1 MTPQQFYAETLNKV
15 IDYDGAYGAQCVDA
29 FRYWGHLNNV
39 PVPPTPNNY
48 ADGYWYSRDALGF
61 NKWFTY
67 INNPAE
73 FRTGDWVIWGRSTM
87 PGGSKSHKSS
97 HIAMYYMGKEYGENQ
112 GGNGG
117 FTLKDTVFSDA
128 LGALRWKGYESM
140 KIEKGYHHMSW
151 RGINVDIV
159 RATAANGYKLH
170 LISAGDDPY
179 ALKDLMEF
187 DSDKLGIV
195 ACVNA
200 NYFEMATG
208 LHLGCEGD
216 MYDEYFQAPKAAG
229 IISYYISDLGKI
241 GAHDQKDFW
250 LSKEQI
256 QMVCA
261 PYACLIHNGQNVD
274 MHSTA
279 FGSKDLVK
287 NTQTA
292 AMRIDDDWCLAI
304 FSECFPSDVH
314 AFAQECG
321 ANELI
326 LMDSGGSTQMFE
338 CATTGHRRQI
348 RHTSRKLPNVLV
360 LAKDIE
366 AQKPIDDEPT
376 PEPSEPEPAPV
387 EPEPTPEK
395 EHTAILP
402 NNVYDFLKVLCT
414 VVLPAVIVLLSSLFD
429 IWSLPNGDKI
439 ISTLAAVNV
448 FIGALIGVSSA
459 QYWKGVN
466 NDD

>member
-1 MTPQQFYAETLNKV
+1 MTPEQFYAETLGKV

-29 FRYWGHLNNV
+29 FRYWGTMNSV

-61 NKWFTY
+61 DKWFAY

-128 LGALRWKGYESM
+128 LGALRWKGYIM
-140 KIEKGYHHMSW
+140 DDKTIEQLAYEVIAGMWGNGEERKERLTRAGYDYNA
-151 RGINVDIV
+151 IQAKVDEI
-159 RATAANGYKLH
+159 
-170 LISAGDDPY
+170 
-179 ALKDLMEF
+179 
-187 DSDKLGIV
+187 
-195 ACVNA
+195 
-200 NYFEMATG
+200 MAFNQT
-208 LHLGCEGD
+208 
-216 MYDEYFQAPKAAG
+216 DEP
-229 IISYYISDLGKI
+229 
-241 GAHDQKDFW
+241 
-250 LSKEQI
+250 E
-256 QMVCA
+256 
-261 PYACLIHNGQNVD
+261 P
-274 MHSTA
+274 T
-279 FGSKDLVK
+279 
-287 NTQTA
+287 
-292 AMRIDDDWCLAI
+292 
-304 FSECFPSDVH
+304 P
-314 AFAQECG
+314 
-321 ANELI
+321 
-326 LMDSGGSTQMFE
+326 
-338 CATTGHRRQI
+338 
-348 RHTSRKLPNVLV
+348 
-360 LAKDIE
+360 
-366 AQKPIDDEPT
+366 EPT

-395 EHTAILP
+395 EHVAILP
-402 NNVYDFLKVLCT
+402 NNVYDVLKVLCT

-466 NDD
+466 NDS